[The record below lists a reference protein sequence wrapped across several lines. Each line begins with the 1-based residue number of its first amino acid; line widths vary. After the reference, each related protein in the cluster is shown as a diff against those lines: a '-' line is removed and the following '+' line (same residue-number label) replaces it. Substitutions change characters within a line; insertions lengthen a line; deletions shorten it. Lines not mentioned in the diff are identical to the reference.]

1 MLHSFKN
8 IALVVAI
15 AVGFWVI
22 PSFGTQGMGSIG
34 RSFSHPD
41 RALIGG
47 SPSAVAD
54 RLRHADSQVEMAL
67 PNLDLADWIDGK
79 GAPA

>member
-1 MLHSFKN
+1 MMLHSLKN
-8 IALVVAI
+8 IALILAI
-15 AVGFWVI
+15 AIGFWVI

-47 SPSAVAD
+47 PPSEATD
-54 RLRHADSQVEMAL
+54 RLRRVDLQVETAL
-67 PNLDLADWIDGK
+67 PN
-79 GAPA
+79 